1 VELLFD
7 PNLDDHGRPR
17 GLAATLDPSDVIV
30 GVKRGYIT
38 IRKNRLHVLRFPRIS
53 TSRVPKKTVKENT
66 AMAPR
71 TTMETMTISESAA
84 AW

>member
-1 VELLFD
+1 MLDTRGFVPPTVAAKIAAIEPRGRRLGWPAELLFD

-38 IRKNRLHVLRFPRIS
+38 IRKTRLYILRFPRD
-53 TSRVPKKTVKENT
+53 
-66 AMAPR
+66 
-71 TTMETMTISESAA
+71 
-84 AW
+84 